1 MNNQIANPKVEVPT
15 GISCND
21 KDYINS
27 LLSCLKEMSKNYVMA
42 MNEASNESLYEKYK
56 EVFLVLT
63 SLQREV
69 YELMFRKGW
78 YSLENVDT
86 QKISQKSQMLSQE
99 YQDLNG
105 DVYLF
110 TTEGCVSNIEAVQ
123 NIYAVFPEPDF
134 APFGA
139 AVIIR
144 RRPQSSPFGHGAQA
158 AVGYFAA
165 GAHLF

>member
-27 LLSCLKEMSKNYVMA
+27 LLSCLKEMSKNYVIA

-99 YQDLNG
+99 YQDLN
-105 DVYLF
+105 
-110 TTEGCVSNIEAVQ
+110 A
-123 NIYAVFPEPDF
+123 
-134 APFGA
+134 
-139 AVIIR
+139 
-144 RRPQSSPFGHGAQA
+144 
-158 AVGYFAA
+158 
-165 GAHLF
+165 